1 MNSYLEMDRT
11 SLENELN
18 EVKLLLEEKIK
29 QNIKLD
35 MSRGKPGKEQLL
47 LSSGL
52 LTSVSGSRAI
62 CSSRHSC
69 RSCAPIPAGSNC
81 CSIWSICSTTSG
93 VTSIYSLM
101 DSSSLSVTLSLRSRP
116 SSSSEPM
123 RYCMMICCT
132 SSSSYSPIC
141 SRRVS

>member
-52 LTSVSGSRAI
+52 LQRRFLCTVSR
-62 CSSRHSC
+62 
-69 RSCAPIPAGSNC
+69 
-81 CSIWSICSTTSG
+81 T
-93 VTSIYSLM
+93 V
-101 DSSSLSVTLSLRSRP
+101 
-116 SSSSEPM
+116 
-123 RYCMMICCT
+123 
-132 SSSSYSPIC
+132 
-141 SRRVS
+141 